1 MHHLVTAWIEYLD
14 VELGRLPTTIER
26 YVRVLEELIASLD
39 TAPKPTA
46 LPLESLGK
54 KHLRQFL
61 RSYAGRGGA
70 ASAASWNL
78 GLGALRS
85 FYGFLFEEEII
96 PLNPAL
102 RIRRRRVTGGQE
114 PLPLSLDEFY
124 SLTDAIQQGSNFH
137 RTRNAAIVTVFLQ
150 CGIRVKELVS
160 LDLDQVDFRNELLLN
175 VRTKGNKILSKDLN
189 KEAAAALKRYL
200 EDRPHFGA
208 PDSERALF
216 LSQQGR
222 RIAVRTVQA
231 MVKAYSHRAGISRSV
246 GPHLL
251 RHSIATVLDE
261 MNVSVSVIQDIC
273 GHESIATTRRYIH
286 VRDRNRRETSRRLG
300 RHTASHRRRRTEGG
314 AHAAA
319 C

>member
-1 MHHLVTAWIEYLD
+1 MHHLVAAWSEYLD

-26 YVRVLEELIASLD
+26 YVRVLKDLIVSLQA
-39 TAPKPTA
+39 APKPIA

-61 RSYAGRGGA
+61 RSYARRSGTSS
-70 ASAASWNL
+70 ASSWNL

-85 FYGFLFEEEII
+85 FYGFLFEEEIL

-102 RIRRRRVTGGQE
+102 RIRRRRVKRGHE
-114 PLPLSLDEFY
+114 PLPLSLDEFF
-124 SLTDAIQQGSNFH
+124 SLTDTIELGSELH
-137 RTRNAAIVTVFLQ
+137 RSRNVAMVTMFLQ
-150 CGIRVKELVS
+150 CGIRVTELVS
-160 LDLDQVDFRNELLLN
+160 LNLDQVDFGNELLLD
-175 VRTKGNKILSKDLN
+175 VRTKGDKPLSKDLN
-189 KEAAAALKRYL
+189 EEAAAALKRYL
-200 EDRPHFGA
+200 EDRPSFGA
-208 PDSERALF
+208 PESEQALF
-216 LSQQGR
+216 LSRQCK

-231 MVKAYSHRAGISRSV
+231 MVKTYSQRAGINRPV

-261 MNVSVSVIQDIC
+261 MNVPVPVIQDIC

-286 VRDRNRRETSRRLG
+286 IRDRNRRETSHRLG
-300 RHTASHRRRRTEGG
+300 RHTASHRRRRSEGG
-314 AHAAA
+314 EHAAA